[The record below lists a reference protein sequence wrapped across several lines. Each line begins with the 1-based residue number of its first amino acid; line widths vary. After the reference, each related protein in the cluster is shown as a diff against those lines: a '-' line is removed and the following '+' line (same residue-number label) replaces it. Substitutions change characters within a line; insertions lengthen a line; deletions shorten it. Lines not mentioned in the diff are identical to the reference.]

1 MQSRHLPINS
11 ILFHD
16 YHGPASN
23 APASSNR
30 PQSATLVNLQDA
42 SDLSITALPQPPT
55 VTITTTRDEPSREP
69 LWKRLRAAMSGWLC
83 FGKENGKRRKRETEE
98 DAEVKYE

>member
-16 YHGPASN
+16 YHEPASN
-23 APASSNR
+23 PATSSNR

-42 SDLSITALPQPPT
+42 YDLSITALPQPPT
-55 VTITTTRDEPSREP
+55 VTITTTRDGMSKESF
-69 LWKRLRAAMSGWLC
+69 WKRLRAAISGWLC
-83 FGKENGKRRKRETEE
+83 LGKKSGKRRKRETQEG
-98 DAEVKYE
+98 AEVKYQ